1 MLVEILVYK
10 LVMDILI
17 INLFMVVFSFK
28 YFMKMMIIKMFL
40 RDVRINISCCRQ
52 MKVIRIVEKIGF
64 ILVVLIDGMFK
75 KENGEGLI
83 YKCIMIKIL

>member
-1 MLVEILVYK
+1 
-10 LVMDILI
+10 
-17 INLFMVVFSFK
+17 
-28 YFMKMMIIKMFL
+28 
-40 RDVRINISCCRQ
+40 

-83 YKCIMIKIL
+83 YKYIMIKIRNI